1 MTEIITA
8 LLNSDLMNATDL
20 TWQQIVMLI
29 LYFTGFAAIVF
40 ACFVGLLGLS
50 ACAVLKALSMYE
62 EYRARKRFL
71 RFFQKD

>member
-1 MTEIITA
+1 MTDILTA
-8 LLNSDLMNATDL
+8 LLDSGLMTSTDL
-20 TWQQIVMLI
+20 TWQQLAFLLI
-29 LYFTGFAAIVF
+29 
-40 ACFVGLLGLS
+40 CFVGLLGLS